1 MKRETN
7 EWLKMLD
14 LGILKERRD
23 IAYYYLESCRLCPRE
38 CGVNRLKGE
47 KGMCGVD
54 ARLWVSSYGPHYG
67 EERPLSGINGSG
79 TIFFTYCNLKC
90 IYCQNYTISQL
101 GDGDIVSEED
111 LASMMLYLQR
121 LGCHNINLVTP
132 THFVPQILSSLTIAV
147 ERGLNIPIV
156 YNTSGYERV
165 EILKLL
171 DGIVDIYLPDM
182 RYSSDEYAIKFS
194 SAPRYPEFNRLAVK
208 EMYRQVGNLVLDERG
223 IAKRG
228 LIIRHLVMPED
239 ISGTEDI
246 LRFIAEELSKDTY
259 ISLMAQYRPEYRAI
273 NVPPLNRRITRE
285 EYKKAIEIAQN
296 LGLRNVWTQ
305 MVL

>member
-1 MKRETN
+1 MMIDIR
-7 EWLKMLD
+7 
-14 LGILKERRD
+14 ILRERRD
-23 IAYYYLESCRLCPRE
+23 IVYSYLESCRLCPRE
-38 CGVNRLKGE
+38 CRVNRLRGE
-47 KGMCGVD
+47 EGFCGVD

-67 EERPLSGINGSG
+67 EEPPLSGDNGSG

-90 IYCQNYTISQL
+90 VYCQNYTISQL

-111 LASMMLYLQR
+111 LANMMLYLQR
-121 LGCHNINLVTP
+121 LGCYNINLVTP
-132 THFVPQILSSLTIAV
+132 THFIPQILSALTMAL
-147 ERGLNIPIV
+147 ERGLVVPIV
-156 YNTSGYERV
+156 YNTSGYEKIEV
-165 EILKLL
+165 LKLL

-182 RYSSDEYAIKFS
+182 RYSSNEYAVRYS
-194 SAPRYPEFNRLAVK
+194 SAPSYPEISRLAVK

-223 IAKRG
+223 ISKKG

-246 LRFIAEELSKDTY
+246 LKFIAEEISKDTY
-259 ISLMAQYRPEYRAI
+259 ISLMAQYRPEHKAR
-273 NVPPLNRRITRE
+273 NLPPLNRKITSK
-285 EYKKAIEIAQN
+285 EYKRAVEIAKN

>member
-1 MKRETN
+1 MMIDIK
-7 EWLKMLD
+7 
-14 LGILKERRD
+14 ILKERRD
-23 IAYYYLESCRLCPRE
+23 IAYSYLESCRLCPRE

-47 KGMCGVD
+47 KGFCGVD

-67 EERPLSGINGSG
+67 EELPLSGDNGSG

-90 IYCQNYTISQL
+90 VYCQNYTISQL
-101 GDGDIVSEED
+101 GVGDMVSEKD
-111 LASMMLYLQR
+111 LANMMLYLQR

-132 THFVPQILSSLTIAV
+132 THFLPQILSALAIAL
-147 ERGLNIPIV
+147 ERGFNLPVV
-156 YNTSGYERV
+156 YNTSGYEKV

-182 RYSSDEYAIKFS
+182 RYSSDEYAVRYS
-194 SAPRYPEFNRLAVK
+194 SAPRYPEINRLAVK

-223 IAKRG
+223 VAKRG

-239 ISGTEDI
+239 ISGTEDV
-246 LRFIAEELSKDTY
+246 LKFIAEEISKDTY
-259 ISLMAQYRPEYRAI
+259 ISLMAQYRPEYKARNI
-273 NVPPLNRRITRE
+273 PPLNRRITSK
-285 EYKKAIEIAQN
+285 EYKRALEIAKN
-296 LGLRNVWTQ
+296 LGLKNVWTQ

>member
-1 MKRETN
+1 MMIEIGVLR
-7 EWLKMLD
+7 
-14 LGILKERRD
+14 ERRN
-23 IAYYYLESCRLCPRE
+23 IAYSYLDSCRLCPRE

-47 KGMCGVD
+47 KGFCGVD

-67 EERPLSGINGSG
+67 EEPPLSGNNGSG

-90 IYCQNYTISQL
+90 VYCQNYTISQL
-101 GDGDIVSEED
+101 GDGDTVSEED
-111 LASMMLYLQR
+111 LANMMLYLQR

-132 THFVPQILSSLTIAV
+132 THFLPQILSALTIAL
-147 ERGLNIPIV
+147 ERGFNLPVV

-182 RYSSDEYAIKFS
+182 RYSSDEYAVRYS
-194 SAPRYPEFNRLAVK
+194 SAPRYPEVNRLAVK
-208 EMYRQVGNLVLDERG
+208 EMYRQVGNLILDERG

-228 LIIRHLVMPED
+228 IIIRHLVMPED
-239 ISGTEDI
+239 ISGTEDV
-246 LRFIAEELSKDTY
+246 LKFIAEEISKDTY
-259 ISLMAQYRPEYRAI
+259 ISLMAQYRPEYKARNI
-273 NVPPLNRRITRE
+273 YPLNRRITRE
-285 EYKKAIEIAQN
+285 EYKRALEIAKN